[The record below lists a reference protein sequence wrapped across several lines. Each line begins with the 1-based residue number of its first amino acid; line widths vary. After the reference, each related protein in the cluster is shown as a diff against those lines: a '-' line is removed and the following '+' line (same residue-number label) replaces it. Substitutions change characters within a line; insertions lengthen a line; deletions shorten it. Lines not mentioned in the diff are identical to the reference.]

1 MAAYGRPSLRDL
13 FDESP
18 TPHIAHPPRT
28 HHRDF
33 YVATDGSFRDSRG
46 DVATDGGDE
55 PTGRP
60 AGGLGVVI
68 ETRDGERVARLSV
81 ADTAPDNN
89 VAEYRALHL
98 GLDVLAAR
106 APADARVGVLIDHDD
121 LAGNVNQAVLASR
134 GPDWEAHQVSVP
146 TETCYHWRGIQAR
159 IRGFGELR
167 AARIPSDVNPAHP
180 LANAPD
186 QYAHVNHEPDRCV
199 LPGTAA
205 SEEQVP
211 PPSRSDRGASD

>member
-33 YVATDGSFRDSRG
+33 YLATDGSFRDAG
-46 DVATDGGDE
+46 
-55 PTGRP
+55 
-60 AGGLGVVI
+60 GGLGAVI

-81 ADTAPDNN
+81 PNRVPDNN

-106 APADARVGVLIDHDD
+106 SPADASVGLLVDHDQ
-121 LAGNVNQAVLASR
+121 LAANVNADILAR
-134 GPDWEAHQVSVP
+134 GVSGDPPHTVSTP
-146 TETCYHWRGIQAR
+146 RATGLHWRGIRAR
-159 IRGFGELR
+159 LRSFSEVR
-167 AARIPSDVNPAHP
+167 AARIPSGENPAHP

-186 QYAHVNHEPDRCV
+186 QYAHVNEEPDRCV
-199 LPGTAA
+199 RPEPPAG
-205 SEEQVP
+205 EERVP